1 MMLIYAVD
9 LGTTNLKVALYD
21 EELNRLAVATTGAVY
36 ARSGSRVEFDPEAY
50 MRTVIDLIGE
60 CARSSGVS
68 TSRHEAVI
76 ALSGQAESL
85 VLLDAAGRPTR
96 PAISWLDER
105 SVRQAVEIAEHFDPT
120 DAFARTGQPVVS
132 ATWPA
137 TKLRWLLE
145 HEPETMAVTA
155 CVLLIKDYVLY
166 RLTGKFAGELTTR
179 GFSYLYDVQAGTY
192 WGSMLDFCGIRAE
205 QLPELVPAGTPFA
218 RGSAGHDL
226 DLPPAVGY
234 TVNVG
239 ALDHFCS
246 MVGTG
251 SYRPG
256 LISESAGTVL
266 SLSMLAEAWSF
277 DPLRRI
283 SFHRGLSPDDIV
295 LFNGV
300 DSGGISLDW
309 YRDLFGGNLNLAD
322 LDAQLSTRDQ
332 SAAPLFLPYLT
343 GVNPPAYYAD
353 ARGAFIGLGL
363 KHDAIDLAFAVEEG
377 VAHLLRENVEE
388 FVGPANRQGLTI
400 VSTGGGT
407 ASPFWN
413 QLKADV
419 CEVPLLVP
427 RESESTCRGVAI
439 VAVAAGNAGLT
450 PDRLR
455 AAISDFGQSSEAD
468 IYHPDGAKFRAE
480 RYAQYK
486 STSGLLFAGDEH

>member
-1 MMLIYAVD
+1 MLVYAVD

-21 EELNRLAVATTGAVY
+21 DELNRLAVASAAAVY
-36 ARSGSRVEFDPEAY
+36 TRAGSQVEFDPEAY
-50 MRTVIDLIGE
+50 VRAVIDLIRE
-60 CARSSGVS
+60 CAQASDVDTG
-68 TSRHEAVI
+68 RHAAVI
-76 ALSGQAESL
+76 ALSGQAESF
-85 VLLDAAGRPTR
+85 VLLDAAGRSVR

-105 SVRQAVEIAEHFDPT
+105 SARQATEIAERFDASE
-120 DAFARTGQPVVS
+120 AFARTGQPVVS

-145 HEPETMAVTA
+145 HESESLAMTSR
-155 CVLLIKDYVLY
+155 VLMIKDYVLY
-166 RLTGKFAGELTTR
+166 RLTGRFAGELSTR
-179 GFSYLYDVQAGTY
+179 GFSYLFDVQASEY
-192 WGSMLDFCGIRAE
+192 WGEMLDYCGITAE
-205 QLPELVPAGTPFA
+205 QLPELVPAGTPFIV
-218 RGSAGHDL
+218 GTPNPDL
-226 DLPPAVGY
+226 NLPDASSY

-251 SYRPG
+251 SYRAG

-266 SLSMLAEAWSF
+266 SLSMLTESWSF
-277 DPLRRI
+277 DPHTKI
-283 SFHRGLSPDDIV
+283 SFHRGLSHGDIV

-309 YRDLFGGNLNLAD
+309 YRDLYKGRLDLAD
-322 LDAQLSTRDQ
+322 LNAQLQGRDQ
-332 SAAPLFLPYLT
+332 RNAPLFLPYLT
-343 GVNPPAYYAD
+343 GINPPAYYPD
-353 ARGAFIGLGL
+353 ARGAFIGLSL
-363 KHDAIDLAFAVEEG
+363 EHDAIDLAFAVEEG

-388 FVGPANRQGLTI
+388 FVRPAKRQGLTI

-427 RESESTCRGVAI
+427 RQSESTCRGVAI
-439 VAVAAGNAGLT
+439 VAVAAGSTGLA
-450 PDRLR
+450 PERLR
-455 AAISDFGQSSEAD
+455 AAISDFGQPTEAD
-468 IYHPDGAKFRAE
+468 IYHPDGAAFRAE

-486 STSGLLFAGDEH
+486 STSRLLYAGGTN

>member
-21 EELNRLAVATTGAVY
+21 EEMSRLAVASAGAVY
-36 ARSGSRVEFDPEAY
+36 TRTGPRVEFDPEAY
-50 MRTVIDLIGE
+50 MSTVIELIRD
-60 CARSSGVS
+60 CAKQSEVD

-85 VLLDAAGRPTR
+85 VLLDSAGRPAR

-105 SVRQAVEIAEHFDPT
+105 SVRQALEIAERFDPAE
-120 DAFARTGQPVVS
+120 AFAITGQPVVS

-145 HEPETMAVTA
+145 NEPETMATA
-155 CVLLIKDYVLY
+155 AHVLLIKDYVLY
-166 RLTGKFAGELTTR
+166 CLTGRFAGELSTR
-179 GFSYLYDVQAGTY
+179 GFSYLFDVQAGTY
-192 WGSMLDFCGIRAE
+192 WGSMLDFCGIRVE
-205 QLPELVPAGTPFA
+205 QLPELVPAGTPFT
-218 RGSAGHDL
+218 RGSTGREL
-226 DLPPAVGY
+226 DLPASAGY

-266 SLSMLAEAWSF
+266 SLSMLTESWSF
-277 DPLRRI
+277 DPGTKI
-283 SFHRGLSPDDIV
+283 SFHRGLSHGDIV

-309 YRDLFGGNLNLAD
+309 YRDLYDGRLDLTDLN
-322 LDAQLSTRDQ
+322 AQLPSRDQ
-332 SAAPLFLPYLT
+332 RAAPLFLPYLT
-343 GVNPPAYYAD
+343 GVNPPSYYAD

-377 VAHLLRENVEE
+377 VAHLLRENVDE
-388 FVGPANRQGLTI
+388 FVGPAKRQGLTI

-413 QLKADV
+413 QLKANV
-419 CEVPLLVP
+419 CEAPLLVP
-427 RESESTCRGVAI
+427 RESESACRGVAI
-439 VAVAAGNAGLT
+439 VAVAAGHTGLA

-455 AAISDFGQSSEAD
+455 VAISDFGQPTEAD
-468 IYHPDGAKFRAE
+468 IYHPDGAGFRAE

-486 STSGLLFAGDEH
+486 SISRLLFARDDH

>member
-1 MMLIYAVD
+1 MLIYAVD

-21 EELNRLAVATTGAVY
+21 EELNRLAVASAGAVY
-36 ARSGSRVEFDPEAY
+36 TRTGPRVEFNPEAY
-50 MRTVIDLIGE
+50 MRTVTELIGE
-60 CARSSGVS
+60 CARLSEVD

-76 ALSGQAESL
+76 ALTGQAESL
-85 VLLDAAGRPTR
+85 VLLDSTGQPSR

-105 SVRQAVEIAEHFDPT
+105 SVRQALEIAERFDAT

-145 HEPETMAVTA
+145 NEPETMSSTA
-155 CVLLIKDYVLY
+155 HVLLIKDYVLY
-166 RLTGKFAGELTTR
+166 GLTGRFAGELSTR
-179 GFSYLYDVQAGTY
+179 GFSYLFEVQAGTY
-192 WGSMLDFCGIRAE
+192 WGSMLDFCGIRTE
-205 QLPELVPAGTPFA
+205 QLPELVPAGTPLTP
-218 RGSAGHDL
+218 GSAARDL

-234 TVNVG
+234 TVTVG

-266 SLSMLAEAWSF
+266 SLSMLTESWSF
-277 DPLRRI
+277 DASTKI
-283 SFHRGLSPDDIV
+283 SFHRGLSHGDIV

-309 YRDLFGGNLNLAD
+309 YRDLYNGHLDFVGLN
-322 LDAQLSTRDQ
+322 AQLPTRDQ
-332 SAAPLFLPYLT
+332 RSAPLFLPYLT
-343 GVNPPAYYAD
+343 GVNPPSYYSD
-353 ARGAFIGLGL
+353 ARGAFVGLGL
-363 KHDAIDLAFAVEEG
+363 EHDAIDLAFAVEEG
-377 VAHLLRENVEE
+377 VAHLLRENVDE
-388 FVGPANRQGLTI
+388 FVGSTKRQGLTI

-427 RESESTCRGVAI
+427 RESESACRGVAI
-439 VAVAAGNAGLT
+439 VAVAAGHTGLA

-455 AAISDFGQSSEAD
+455 AAISDFGQPTEAD
-468 IYHPDGAKFRAE
+468 IYHPDGAEFRAE

-486 STSGLLFAGDEH
+486 SMSRLLFERDDH